1 MKTLYR
7 PVGLLEMNLI
17 LDRDLKGFP
26 PRLPEQPIFYPVL
39 NKPYADQIA
48 REWNTK
54 DKFSGYVGFVTE
66 FKIESP
72 FIDKYDEQMVGS
84 KKHNE
89 LWVPAEE
96 LEELNH
102 NIVGR
107 IQLVDLFYGDE
118 YKGLSTD
125 GTIFEDKNLIEQFIV
140 WKGILDHNAMDFYCE
155 IKEHWKFIFI
165 NYPFWNSIDCKAYG
179 ITDEMKSEILST
191 MKEYWEDHFP
201 DMKLLIGAQYV

>member
-17 LDRDLKGFP
+17 LDLNLKGFP

-66 FKIESP
+66 FNVESP
-72 FIDKYDEQMVGS
+72 FIDKYEQQRVGS

-96 LEELNH
+96 LEGLNN

-107 IQLVDLFYGDE
+107 IQLVDFFYGEE
-118 YKGLSTD
+118 YTGLSTD
-125 GTIFEDKNLIEQFIV
+125 GTIFEGKNLIEQFIV
-140 WKGILDHNAMDFYCE
+140 WKEMLDHNAMDFYGE
-155 IKEHWKFIFI
+155 IKEYWKFIFI
-165 NYPFWNSIDCKAYG
+165 NYPFWNSTDIKAYG
-179 ITDEMKSEILST
+179 ITDQMKSETLST
-191 MKEYWEDHFP
+191 MKEYWEEHFSEI
-201 DMKLLIGAQYV
+201 KLLIGAQYV